1 MRKTESAKIKHGKY
15 TYNFSKVYREG
26 GSCFYVAKRSD
37 SKKPLGNIFQTK
49 QDMINHYPSIAGEI
63 RALKFKVGR

>member
-1 MRKTESAKIKHGKY
+1 MKGTEAAKIKHGKH

-26 GSCFYVAKRSD
+26 GGCFYMAKRSD

-49 QDMINHYPSIAGEI
+49 QDMMNHYPSIAGEI
-63 RALKFKVGR
+63 RAMKFKVRR